1 MLLDKMTSLDKS
13 SRHALYAALLI
24 VSGLAMY
31 AQIVSPHVDRLQ
43 AVQHYEPV
51 IDKMIGKQADI
62 KNMLVDRRKVLEDL
76 KEQFRE
82 VSYTVFD
89 PNQVETLFGNLE
101 ELAEQFACSISKMD
115 LSTDKTQII
124 VGAETDPS
132 YVESLETTL
141 TVLGEYSQLSLFVD
155 CLQHQERQIWLTAL
169 DIEMTKDQERIL
181 KCDITIN
188 LYVLQKKMEAG
199 L

>member
-1 MLLDKMTSLDKS
+1 MLLDKMTNLDKS
-13 SRHALYAALLI
+13 SRNVLYAALLI
-24 VSGLAMY
+24 ILGLAMY
-31 AQIVSPHVDRLQ
+31 AQIVSPHVNRLQ

-51 IDKMIGKQADI
+51 IDKMIGKQVDI
-62 KNMLVDRRKVLEDL
+62 KSVLVNRRKVLEGL
-76 KEQFRE
+76 REEFNE

-89 PNQVETLFGNLE
+89 PNQVETLFGSLE
-101 ELAEQFACSISKMD
+101 QLAEQFECSIAKMD
-115 LSTDKTQII
+115 LSADKRDII
-124 VGAETDPS
+124 VGEETDPS
-132 YVESLETTL
+132 YIESVETTL

-169 DIEMTKDQERIL
+169 NIELTKGQERIL

-188 LYVLQKKMEAG
+188 LYVLQKKTEAG

>member
-1 MLLDKMTSLDKS
+1 VLLDKMTNLDKS
-13 SRHALYAALLI
+13 SRNVLYAALLI
-24 VSGLAMY
+24 ILGLAMY
-31 AQIVSPHVDRLQ
+31 AQIVSPHVNRLQ

-51 IDKMIGKQADI
+51 IDKMIGKQVDI
-62 KNMLVDRRKVLEDL
+62 KSVLVNRRKVLEGL
-76 KEQFRE
+76 REEFNE

-89 PNQVETLFGNLE
+89 PNQVETLFGSLE
-101 ELAEQFACSISKMD
+101 QLAEQFECSIAKMD
-115 LSTDKTQII
+115 LSADKRDII
-124 VGAETDPS
+124 VGEETDPS
-132 YVESLETTL
+132 YIESVETTL

-169 DIEMTKDQERIL
+169 NIELTKGQERIL

-188 LYVLQKKMEAG
+188 LYVLQKKTEAG